1 MKVPNYL
8 CNAAIILT
16 ASKLGL
22 SVGLEDFETK
32 ILETK
37 SMPETITIG
46 FFSRQAYKAVE
57 LVNSKGLGS
66 TADLMAENILK
77 QYKWICKRYGCSG
90 LVGDNAIVV
99 TNFGYYR

>member
-1 MKVPNYL
+1 MKAPNYL

-22 SVGLEDFETK
+22 SVGLEDFATK

-46 FFSRQAYKAVE
+46 FFSRQTYKAVE
-57 LVNSKGLGS
+57 LVNFKGLGS

-77 QYKWICKRYGCSG
+77 QYKCI
-90 LVGDNAIVV
+90 
-99 TNFGYYR
+99 